1 MRGTNVATLVAR
13 AAAALALLLLACGGG
28 SSGAEGATEGG
39 GGVASSCPC
48 GGGLVCAA
56 DACWEPCGAGGGCK
70 SGFVC
75 LKDRACVMLEAY
87 PLPDGE
93 VVRRGLSGSF
103 SAFEVSGNWMFLLG
117 RPQRDRGPLGLY
129 AAKLDG
135 GSGLE
140 LRATLAE
147 PKDTRDPSSVEH
159 LVAYGGKI
167 YYADRTGHAFV
178 SPVEPWAPKPIDTP
192 VFTYMVPSVAK
203 DAIVFLQAET
213 AFAVRGWATATS
225 EPLGPEHRLSDV
237 TMLLAP
243 EARSALVMWNVDP
256 LRGPKWELSRVDL
269 ATGARSSLGIPGD
282 RAGAGSPL
290 KDSVF
295 GSAWAFGGSLVRID
309 STQNTLTLLDLGEPG
324 GDERGIGTA
333 LHHVAVAEDGVYA
346 VAPSARGQDLVRVGV
361 PSGAPTSLGW
371 LRSTLQS
378 FPHGPHLAVDGPW
391 VYAVDLD
398 GLEDPFHGVYGQGW
412 VYRFRR

>member
-1 MRGTNVATLVAR
+1 MARRNATSGRSL
-13 AAAALALLLLACGGG
+13 AAAAVLALFACGGG
-28 SSGAEGATEGG
+28 SPGEPGAPGGG

-48 GGGLVCAA
+48 SGGLVCAQE
-56 DACWEPCGAGGGCK
+56 ACWEPCGAGGSCK
-70 SGFVC
+70 PGYVC
-75 LKDRACVMLEAY
+75 LKGQACLMLEAY

-93 VVRRGLSGSF
+93 VVRKGLSGSF
-103 SAFEVSGNWMFLLG
+103 SAFQVSGDWMFLVG
-117 RPQRDRGPLGLY
+117 RPERDRGPLGLY

-147 PKDTRDPSSVEH
+147 PAGSGEPSSVEN

-167 YYADRTGHAFV
+167 YYADRSGRAFV
-178 SPVEPWAPKPIDTP
+178 SPVEPWAPKPIETGL
-192 VFTYMVPSVAK
+192 FTYMVPSVAR
-203 DAIVFLQAET
+203 DTIVFLQAET
-213 AFAVRGWATATS
+213 SFTVRGLSTATG
-225 EPLGPEHRLSDV
+225 EPIGPEHALSNV

-256 LRGPKWELSRVDL
+256 VRGPKWELSRVDL
-269 ATGARSSLGIPGD
+269 ATGALVSLGIPGD
-282 RAGAGSPL
+282 LSGAGYPL

-295 GSAWAFGGSLVRID
+295 GSAWAFGDSFVRIN
-309 STQNTLTLLDLGEPG
+309 STQGTLTLLDLAKPG
-324 GDERGIGTA
+324 GQERGIGTA
-333 LHHVAVAEDGVYA
+333 LHHVAVAADGMYA
-346 VAPSARGQDLVRVGV
+346 VAPSSRGQDLVRVGV
-361 PSGAPTSLGW
+361 PSGASASLGW

-398 GLEDPFHGVYGQGW
+398 GLADPFHGVYGQGW